1 MWIRERDWRQRKQR
15 EQESLSCS
23 FRDFFFFF
31 SFKLESNDAF
41 YFVCVCVCFYFF
53 KKRTLTSALFQ
64 PFPDWIGLRP
74 NQKSKEE
81 KNASMCIDSHT
92 VCPCMLDASA
102 SPLEAHPCFPKSQSD
117 SFFFFNNYKKIYF
130 SFLYI
135 PFSFW
140 VFLIFFWGGFV
151 AKGFVNVRFGQ
162 FNLLFCLG
170 FSLLLNYFSRVCF
183 KRVCLGNSISLF
195 VWLI

>member
-1 MWIRERDWRQRKQR
+1 MHFI
-15 EQESLSCS
+15 LC
-23 FRDFFFFF
+23 
-31 SFKLESNDAF
+31 
-41 YFVCVCVCFYFF
+41 VCVCVCVFTFLKKEHLLRRYFNP
-53 KKRTLTSALFQ
+53 FQ
-64 PFPDWIGLRP
+64 TELASGRIK
-74 NQKSKEE
+74 NQKK
-81 KNASMCIDSHT
+81 KKMRRCASTATRCVRACQTRVRRPQRHT
-92 VCPCMLDASA
+92 HAFLSLRAI
-102 SPLEAHPCFPKSQSD
+102 H
-117 SFFFFNNYKKIYF
+117 FFFFNNYKKIYF

-195 VWLI
+195 V